1 MSDVEIDFRLDS
13 TLMVLRN
20 ACHEGRTQCGV
31 YYFNFKEG
39 HFILLR
45 RVLVDL
51 TKSEGVR

>member
-20 ACHEGRTQCGV
+20 ACHEGRTQCGA
-31 YYFNFKEG
+31 YYFNFKDG
-39 HFILLR
+39 HFILLN